1 MEVFWLVSQH
11 AQCKEQMPLNQAGHR
26 LVFSLEIKCTSIG
39 DEFENTFYL
48 LSWWFL
54 FNVFFFFYPFFFFFS
69 IKEIGQ
75 RSWTG
80 LLWFGAG
87 KRGDIFFFF
96 LFPPFSDAN
105 EKRSFFSFS
114 LQSVSLLQHA
124 PLPGHCAST
133 KIQAWYP
140 ITWNFSREAAIVR
153 CGVGGGEAGVDLAG
167 TQGSG
172 HILLLSSSSLN
183 QARKRLAL
191 DPPASQVRP
200 HTHALKQCFTRWE
213 ILHMIVNAETE
224 CSLRVDKLKIVVEFL
239 FLI

>member
-1 MEVFWLVSQH
+1 M
-11 AQCKEQMPLNQAGHR
+11 
-26 LVFSLEIKCTSIG
+26 SLKIPFIYSHG
-39 DEFENTFYL
+39 D
-48 LSWWFL
+48 L
-54 FNVFFFFYPFFFFFS
+54 FNAFSYSPLFS

-87 KRGDIFFFF
+87 KRGDIFFP
-96 LFPPFSDAN
+96 LSDAN
-105 EKRSFFSFS
+105 EKRSFSSFS

-167 TQGSG
+167 AQGSG
-172 HILLLSSSSLN
+172 HILLLSSSTTSSSLN
-183 QARKRLAL
+183 RARKRLAL
-191 DPPASQVRP
+191 DPPTSWVRP

-213 ILHMIVNAETE
+213 ILHMIVNPETE
-224 CSLRVDKLKIVVEFL
+224 CSLHLGKPKTVTAFVFL
-239 FLI
+239 V